1 MKIEER
7 KLISISRA
15 IGLFMIFEGMFR
27 RDVLDGV
34 KFEDTT
40 THLLLSLSA
49 NTSIY
54 LLIITGILLCIT
66 RNLWFFYLTYFTCI
80 FSLFG
85 IIFEILPGTEI
96 NLLWCIALG
105 LAHLAI
111 MIAMIWTHIQIK
123 VNIIRPEKEVK
134 ET

>member
-27 RDVLDGV
+27 RNVLEGV
-34 KFEDTT
+34 KFDNSAY
-40 THLLLSLSA
+40 HLFLQISA
-49 NTSIY
+49 NGSIY

-66 RNLWFFYLTYFTCI
+66 RNLLFFYLSYFSCV

-96 NLLWCIALG
+96 NILWCIALG
-105 LAHLAI
+105 AAHLAVV
-111 MIAMIWTHIQIK
+111 IAMVWTHIQIK
-123 VNIIRPEKEVK
+123 TNLIKPSG
-134 ET
+134 